1 MIVHQAGP
9 GVAEYINTFIS
20 LDLNSDTNNEGHR
33 EDSESVEIEGLNL
46 NYAVDSIRSVQIYDA
61 PSVTQHTHPGFSNTL
76 SAPSMTIQSS
86 ISQIENSRKQLSNE
100 NPLLNLLRL
109 NTENTS
115 QVRRRF
121 PEYKISKEE
130 KDLYF
135 SQDFEP
141 IVDWGSLPIIVGSI
155 FIFHRGL
162 LKTWREKKTRSA
174 IYVMLFGDVFCW
186 CFIFSSLY

>member
-1 MIVHQAGP
+1 MYASPTTTPKLHLHLPNPNREP
-9 GVAEYINTFIS
+9 GRSTTS
-20 LDLNSDTNNEGHR
+20 SKRKLQPTNQLRDPHL
-33 EDSESVEIEGLNL
+33 GLP
-46 NYAVDSIRSVQIYDA
+46 VI
-61 PSVTQHTHPGFSNTL
+61 T
-76 SAPSMTIQSS
+76 SS

-109 NTENTS
+109 ETENTS